1 MLTRSVILWICL
13 FVAIPITGQRAY
25 DPNRYKYYISPTFM
39 VGSSNIIDSTTDFVN
54 FRNRSYLINR
64 TTSTGLYFSY
74 LFKDRFSYYHQKLY
88 GIKTGAIYSV
98 VNQKIEFDPTPGK
111 NISDIVTV
119 KYTYRLV
126 EIPFLFTKASTQN
139 TVISY
144 DIGPVY
150 IYNLTNLNS
159 TVGFTA
165 KFGAYGTFSKRVG
178 YYVLIGST
186 INQIKPERRTRV
198 SFIVEFSATYRIIK

>member
-13 FVAIPITGQRAY
+13 FVGIPITGQRTY
-25 DPNRYKYYISPTFM
+25 DPTRYKYYISPTFAI
-39 VGSSNIIDSTTDFVN
+39 GSSNIIDSTTDFVN
-54 FRNRSYLINR
+54 FRNRSYLVNR

-74 LFKDRFSYYHQKLY
+74 LFKDRFSYYHRTLY
-88 GIKTGAIYSV
+88 GIKTGVIYSV

-111 NISDIVTV
+111 NTSDIFTV
-119 KYTYRLV
+119 KYTYQLV

-139 TVISY
+139 TVMSY

-150 IYNLTNLNS
+150 IYNLTNSNS

-165 KFGAYGTFSKRVG
+165 KVGLYGTFSKRLG
-178 YYVLIGST
+178 YYGLIGST
-186 INQIKPERRTRV
+186 VNRIRPEGKTRV
-198 SFIVEFSATYRIIK
+198 SFIFEFSVTYRLIK